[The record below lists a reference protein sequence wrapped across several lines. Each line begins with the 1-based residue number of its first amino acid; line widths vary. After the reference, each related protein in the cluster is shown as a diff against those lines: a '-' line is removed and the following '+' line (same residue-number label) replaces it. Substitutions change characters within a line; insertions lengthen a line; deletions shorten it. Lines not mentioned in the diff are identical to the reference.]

1 MLNSGNFKRSVKILF
16 PHFFWLFLFY
26 LNKKYFVLPLD
37 RRKLFRL
44 FSKRATIVAASL
56 GRSGR

>member
-1 MLNSGNFKRSVKILF
+1 MLNDGNFAVVKMNISSFYYVVPLF
-16 PHFFWLFLFY
+16 VR
-26 LNKKYFVLPLD
+26 KKYFVLPLD